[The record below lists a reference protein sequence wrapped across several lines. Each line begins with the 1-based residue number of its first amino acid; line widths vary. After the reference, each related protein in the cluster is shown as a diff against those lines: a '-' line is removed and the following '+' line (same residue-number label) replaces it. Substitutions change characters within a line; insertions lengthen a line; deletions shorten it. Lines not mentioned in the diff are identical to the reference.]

1 MQLKQITQERD
12 LIKKCQNGDSAAF
25 ADLIYPHKENL
36 ITYLSRLSGNQTTA
50 EDLFQE
56 TLVKVWKGIKRYK
69 EQSKFSSWLF
79 SIAHNVAL
87 DSFRKM
93 KHEKYTIAVEEVV
106 DLSSNDNPHSA
117 YVSKEIESQFEKAI
131 EMLSQKQR
139 EVFLL
144 RMHGN
149 IPFKE
154 IAKLT
159 GEPINTVLGHMH
171 YAVKK
176 LKSMLRN
183 ENVI

>member
-1 MQLKQITQERD
+1 M
-12 LIKKCQNGDSAAF
+12 IKKCQNGDSAAF
-25 ADLIYPHKENL
+25 ADLIFPHRENL
-36 ITYLSRLSGNQTTA
+36 ITYLNRLSGNKTTA

-56 TLVKVWKGIKRYK
+56 TLVKVWSGIKKYK
-69 EQSKFSSWLF
+69 EQNKFSSWLF

-87 DSFRKM
+87 DSYRKI
-93 KHEKYTIAVEEVV
+93 KNRKYTVDVNEIT
-106 DLSSNDNPHSA
+106 DLSSGSNPHSD
-117 YVSKEIESQFEKAI
+117 YVSKEIELQLEKAI
-131 EMLSQKQR
+131 ETLSKKQK

-149 IPFKE
+149 MPFKE

-176 LKSMLRN
+176 LKLMLRN
-183 ENVI
+183 ENVK